1 MLPGRVLPGCVL
13 PVPYISY
20 LLGISPAWDLA
31 VGRPTAVKNILLSPG
46 LGLIRG
52 YSLPRLWLAKAGAG
66 KDGAGKVKKTIGFS
80 YFLEEN

>member
-20 LLGISPAWDLA
+20 LLAISPAWDLA

-46 LGLIRG
+46 LGYLRQG
-52 YSLPRLWLAKAGAG
+52 LE

-80 YFLEEN
+80 YFSEEN